1 MVYLSLKVAI
11 FYPIYLFKM
20 GLMNLETLK
29 NQYIKAIYEAKALM
43 ISETPLTLASGG
55 KSHVYVNH
63 RNFLPH
69 HQHLELIARIYLKLL
84 EPQVKEYRLGV
95 VDSTMSP
102 ILVGAM
108 CALGR
113 RDVVIVKVKKT
124 EHGTKEET
132 FGDISGEVVL
142 VDDMT
147 STGSTLLEAAPPLRN
162 RGGRI
167 RYAVVSA
174 CRDETAQVNLAREG
188 VQLLSIATFKEI
200 ITTLRPKLNSREKE
214 WVSKEFPE

>member
-1 MVYLSLKVAI
+1 MMS
-11 FYPIYLFKM
+11 
-20 GLMNLETLK
+20 
-29 NQYIKAIYEAKALM
+29 EA
-43 ISETPLTLASGG
+43 PLTLASGG
-55 KSHVYVNH
+55 KSHLYLNH

-84 EPQVKEYRLGV
+84 EPHVQEYKLGV

-102 ILVGAM
+102 ILAGAM
-108 CALGR
+108 SALGK
-113 RDVVIVKVKKT
+113 RDIVLVKIKKT

-142 VDDMT
+142 IDDMT
-147 STGSTLLEAAPPLRN
+147 STGSTLLEATPPLRN

-174 CRDETAQVNLAREG
+174 CRDETAKINLAREG
-188 VQLLSIATFKEI
+188 IQLLNIADFREI
-200 ITTLRPKLNSREKE
+200 ITALRPKLSPEERDWFKGISR
-214 WVSKEFPE
+214 VSYFKAKAIG

>member
-1 MVYLSLKVAI
+1 MSI
-11 FYPIYLFKM
+11 
-20 GLMNLETLK
+20 ETLK
-29 NQYIKAIYEAKALM
+29 NQYIEAIYEAKALM

-69 HQHLELIARIYLKLL
+69 HQHLELIARIYLTLL
-84 EPQVKEYRLGV
+84 EPHAQEYKLGV

-102 ILVGAM
+102 ILAGAM
-108 CALGR
+108 STLGR

-142 VDDMT
+142 IDDMT
-147 STGSTLLEAAPPLRN
+147 STGSTLLEAAPPLRE
-162 RGGRI
+162 RGGCI

-188 VQLLSIATFKEI
+188 IQLLSIATFKEI
-200 ITTLRPKLNSREKE
+200 ITALRPKLNPTERER
-214 WVSKEFPE
+214 VLREFPE

>member
-1 MVYLSLKVAI
+1 MSLEI
-11 FYPIYLFKM
+11 
-20 GLMNLETLK
+20 LK
-29 NQYIKAIYEAKALM
+29 KQYIDAIYEAKALM
-43 ISETPLTLASGG
+43 ISETALTLASGG
-55 KSHVYVNH
+55 KSHIYLNH

-69 HQHLELIARIYLKLL
+69 HQHLELIAKIYVKLL
-84 EPQVKEYRLGV
+84 EPHVREYKLGV

-108 CALGR
+108 SALDK
-113 RDVVIVKVKKT
+113 RDIALIKIKKT

-142 VDDMT
+142 IDDMT
-147 STGSTLLEAAPPLRN
+147 STGSTLLEATPPLRE
-162 RGGRI
+162 RGGSI

-174 CRDETAQVNLAREG
+174 CRDETAQVNLAKEG
-188 VQLLSIATFKEI
+188 LQLLSIATFKEI

>member
-1 MVYLSLKVAI
+1 MSLEI
-11 FYPIYLFKM
+11 
-20 GLMNLETLK
+20 LK
-29 NQYIKAIYEAKALM
+29 KQYIDAIYEAKALI
-43 ISETPLTLASGG
+43 ISENPLTLASGG

-69 HQHLELIARIYLKLL
+69 HSYLELIARCYLKLL
-84 EPQVKEYRLGV
+84 EPLVQDYKLCV

-102 ILVGAM
+102 IIAGAM
-108 CALGR
+108 SVLAK
-113 RDVVIVKVKKT
+113 RDIVIVKVKKT

-132 FGDISGEVVL
+132 FGDISGEAVL

-147 STGSTLLEAAPPLRN
+147 STGSTLLEAAPSIRS
-162 RGGRI
+162 RGARV

>member
-1 MVYLSLKVAI
+1 MTEVLMSLEI
-11 FYPIYLFKM
+11 
-20 GLMNLETLK
+20 LK
-29 NQYIKAIYEAKALM
+29 SQYIEAIYEAKALM
-43 ISETPLTLASGG
+43 IAETPLTLASGG

-69 HQHLELIARIYLKLL
+69 HQHLELIARIYLALL
-84 EPQVKEYRLGV
+84 EPHVQEYRLGV
-95 VDSTMSP
+95 VESTMSP
-102 ILVGAM
+102 ILAGAM
-108 CALGR
+108 SALGR

-142 VDDMT
+142 IDDMT

-162 RGGRI
+162 RGGCI

-188 VQLLSIATFKEI
+188 IQLLSIATFKEI
-200 ITTLRPKLNSREKE
+200 ITALRPKLNPKERER
-214 WVSKEFPE
+214 VLKEFPE

>member
-1 MVYLSLKVAI
+1 MEVFMSLEILKSQYIEAI
-11 FYPIYLFKM
+11 F
-20 GLMNLETLK
+20 
-29 NQYIKAIYEAKALM
+29 EAKALM

-69 HQHLELIARIYLKLL
+69 HQHLELIARIYLTLL
-84 EPQVKEYRLGV
+84 EPHVQEYRLGV
-95 VDSTMSP
+95 VESTMSP

-108 CALGR
+108 SALGR

-124 EHGTKEET
+124 EHGTKDET

-142 VDDMT
+142 IDDMT

-174 CRDETAQVNLAREG
+174 CRDDAAEKNLTREG
-188 VQLLSIATFKEI
+188 IQLLHIADFREI
-200 ITTLRPKLNSREKE
+200 VTLLQPQLSSREKE
-214 WVSKEFPE
+214 LVLKEFPE

>member
-1 MVYLSLKVAI
+1 MSLEA
-11 FYPIYLFKM
+11 
-20 GLMNLETLK
+20 LK
-29 NQYIKAIYEAKALM
+29 RMYIEAIYEAKALM

-69 HQHLELIARIYLKLL
+69 HQHLELIARIYLTLL
-84 EPQVKEYRLGV
+84 EPQVQEYKLGV
-95 VDSTMSP
+95 VESTMSP

-108 CALGR
+108 SALGR

-142 VDDMT
+142 IDDMT

-174 CRDETAQVNLAREG
+174 CRDETAQVKLGKEG
-188 VQLLSIATFKEI
+188 ITLLNIAYFSEI
-200 ITTLRPKLNSREKE
+200 IAVLNAKLTPRERE
-214 WVSKEFPE
+214 LASGEFPR

>member
-1 MVYLSLKVAI
+1 MSLEI
-11 FYPIYLFKM
+11 LR
-20 GLMNLETLK
+20 
-29 NQYIKAIYEAKALM
+29 NQYIEAIYEAKALM
-43 ISETPLTLASGG
+43 ISEIPLTLASRG

-84 EPQVKEYRLGV
+84 EPHVQEYKLGV

-102 ILVGAM
+102 ILAGAM
-108 CALGR
+108 SALDK
-113 RDVVIVKVKKT
+113 RDIVLIKIKKT

-162 RGGRI
+162 RGGCI

-174 CRDETAQVNLAREG
+174 CRDETAQVNLAKEG
-188 VQLLSIATFKEI
+188 IQLLRIADFREI
-200 ITTLRPKLNSREKE
+200 ITLLQPKLNAREKE
-214 WVSKEFPE
+214 LVLKEFPE